1 MTGLSGF
8 FRKRGIEMEEWVGFI
23 GNVGFPIV
31 LSVYLLNRIETRL
44 DHMIETLATISNQLI
59 TGNDA

>member
-1 MTGLSGF
+1 
-8 FRKRGIEMEEWVGFI
+8 MEEWVGFI